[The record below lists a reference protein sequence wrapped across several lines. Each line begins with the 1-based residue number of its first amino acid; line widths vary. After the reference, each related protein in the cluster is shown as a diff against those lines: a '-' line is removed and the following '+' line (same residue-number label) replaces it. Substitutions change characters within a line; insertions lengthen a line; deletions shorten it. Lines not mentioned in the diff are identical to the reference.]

1 MDFRQKYTFVD
12 PQPLE
17 GTQSFRARQ
26 TASGR
31 EVMVHLLTGGKTQ
44 ENEALMARLRK
55 IPPRLMAKLVE
66 VGEYEGTRFVVTIA
80 PPYQALP
87 AFVREQEIEGMA
99 ETQQVQ
105 TGLWAVP
112 DRVERQPEPQ
122 PQPAPPG
129 AFSQIFKV
137 PPAPAAEPVSSG
149 SKPGEFTQLFSSRAA
164 AQNVEPPLEPPPGS
178 PPGSMD

>member
-1 MDFRQKYTFVD
+1 MSRRIQPPVLTPDFQVPYEERSYAMDFRQKYTFVD

-80 PPYQALP
+80 PPYQA
-87 AFVREQEIEGMA
+87 
-99 ETQQVQ
+99 
-105 TGLWAVP
+105 
-112 DRVERQPEPQ
+112 
-122 PQPAPPG
+122 
-129 AFSQIFKV
+129 
-137 PPAPAAEPVSSG
+137 
-149 SKPGEFTQLFSSRAA
+149 
-164 AQNVEPPLEPPPGS
+164 
-178 PPGSMD
+178 